1 MKSNLLLTALLLW
14 SGMAFGQNDPTIMT
28 INGKPVSRSEFE
40 YSYNKNN
47 TEGVID
53 KKSVEEYVDLFVN
66 YKLKVEAAL
75 DAGLDTMQ
83 SFRQEFATY
92 RDQQVRPSVITD
104 ADVEGMARNIYNETR
119 QRVDAGGGLV
129 KPAHIL
135 VLMKQKASQAEM
147 AAAKQR
153 IDSVYNALLK
163 GADFAELARKVSDDK
178 GSAVN
183 GGELPW
189 LERGQALK
197 EFEDR
202 AYALRKGEMS
212 KPFESPAGWHILL
225 LKDKRNFFPYDS
237 VRADIVKFIDQRG
250 LREGIIDGR
259 LDSLAK
265 IASPEATPAD
275 ILARKQAEL
284 EAGDPAVK
292 YLIQEYHDG
301 LLLYEISN
309 RTIWDKASKDE
320 AGLKAYFAK
329 NKKRYA
335 WTEPRF
341 KGIAYHVK
349 DKKDVKNVR
358 NAVKGLPFDQWTEK
372 LRKTFNNDSILRIRV
387 EKGIFKKGDNPLVD
401 NKVFKTGPAAKPLKD
416 FPIDAIFGKKLKAPQ
431 EMDDVR
437 SQVLADYQ
445 ESLEKKWVEELRR
458 KYPVDI
464 DQKVLKTV
472 NKH

>member
-1 MKSNLLLTALLLW
+1 MKSTLLFAALLLW
-14 SGMAFGQNDPTIMT
+14 SGTAFAQNDPTIMT

-47 TEGVID
+47 TESVID

-75 DAGLDTMQ
+75 DAKLDTMR
-83 SFRQEFATY
+83 SFQQEFATY
-92 RDQQVRPSVITD
+92 RDQQVRPSVITN

-119 QRVDAGGGLV
+119 QRVDKGGGLV

-135 VLMKQKASQAEM
+135 VLMKQKASQAEIAM
-147 AAAKQR
+147 AKQR

-178 GSAVN
+178 GSAAN

-197 EFEDR
+197 EFEDQ
-202 AYALRKGEMS
+202 AYALKKGEMS

-250 LREGIIDGR
+250 LREAIIDKR

-265 IASPEATPAD
+265 AAKPATTPAAV
-275 ILARKQAEL
+275 LAQRQAEL
-284 EAGDPAVK
+284 EASDPAVK

-309 RTIWDKASKDE
+309 RTVWDKASKDE
-320 AGLKAYFAK
+320 AGLKAYFAR
-329 NKKRYA
+329 NKKRYKWA
-335 WTEPRF
+335 EPRF

-349 DKKDVKNVR
+349 DKRDVKNVR
-358 NAVKGLPFDQWTEK
+358 NAVKRLPFVQWAER

-387 EKGIFKKGDNPLVD
+387 EKGIFKKGDNSLVD
-401 NKVFKTGPAAKPLKD
+401 NKVFKTGATARPVKD
-416 FPIDAIFGKKLKAPQ
+416 FPIDAVYGKKLKTPQ
-431 EMDDVR
+431 EVDDVR
-437 SQVLADYQ
+437 SQVLVDYQ

-458 KYPVDI
+458 KYPVEI
-464 DQKVLKTV
+464 DQNVLKTV

>member
-1 MKSNLLLTALLLW
+1 
-14 SGMAFGQNDPTIMT
+14 MAFGQNDPTIMT

-75 DAGLDTMQ
+75 NAGLDTMQ

-250 LREGIIDGR
+250 LREG
-259 LDSLAK
+259 
-265 IASPEATPAD
+265 
-275 ILARKQAEL
+275 
-284 EAGDPAVK
+284 
-292 YLIQEYHDG
+292 H
-301 LLLYEISN
+301 
-309 RTIWDKASKDE
+309 
-320 AGLKAYFAK
+320 
-329 NKKRYA
+329 
-335 WTEPRF
+335 
-341 KGIAYHVK
+341 H
-349 DKKDVKNVR
+349 
-358 NAVKGLPFDQWTEK
+358 
-372 LRKTFNNDSILRIRV
+372 
-387 EKGIFKKGDNPLVD
+387 
-401 NKVFKTGPAAKPLKD
+401 
-416 FPIDAIFGKKLKAPQ
+416 
-431 EMDDVR
+431 
-437 SQVLADYQ
+437 
-445 ESLEKKWVEELRR
+445 RR
-458 KYPVDI
+458 KARLPGKDCESGGYSCRHTCPETGGTGSGRPCREIFDSGISRRSVA
-464 DQKVLKTV
+464 L
-472 NKH
+472 